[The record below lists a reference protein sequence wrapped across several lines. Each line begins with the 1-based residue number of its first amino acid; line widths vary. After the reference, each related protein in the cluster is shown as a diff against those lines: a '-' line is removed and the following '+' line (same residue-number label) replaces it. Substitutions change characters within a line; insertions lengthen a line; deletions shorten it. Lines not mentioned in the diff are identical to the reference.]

1 MNHLFRTALLLSA
14 VSFAELPSGDS
25 GLPCSAPGRAFGVE
39 LLPLPQAKPPDPEV
53 DPKAVNAAI
62 DKGVQWLLTKFS
74 QNRIPEPRYAEL
86 VLLTLTHAGVPP
98 EHPIF
103 RDNFQKML
111 DHRVSETYNAGL
123 RALLLEKVNRKFYQQ
138 SLAEIAMFYL
148 ENQCDNGQWAYTG
161 KSRKLT
167 PTVYAPVPT
176 PAKKKVIPGATQTMD
191 EGPQPGKDLKLP
203 PPVRGTA
210 KMSGDNSNTQYAVL
224 ALFAASRAAVVVP
237 KAPWLEVEKW
247 FETKQNPDGGWG
259 YDSAEV
265 PGVGRVTTDAST
277 GSMTTAALTG
287 LIVSKFYLGK
297 DWKNDA
303 SVTRGLDWLGK
314 FFAVNVNPGA
324 PLFWHYY
331 YLYGLERVGTI
342 SGLEEFGG
350 HRWYKEGAEYLIKM
364 QDADGSWKN
373 TTLVQ
378 GLTDSVSD
386 TCFAI
391 LFLKRATPP
400 LQKPKDIA
408 TGVSKKDEEPAK
420 SPEEK

>member
-1 MNHLFRTALLLSA
+1 MKRMIWAALLLPA
-14 VSFAELPSGDS
+14 VSFARDPFLDRGLALPASGT
-25 GLPCSAPGRAFGVE
+25 AFGLE
-39 LLPLPQAKPPDPEV
+39 SPPLPQAKPPDPEV

-62 DKGVQWLLTKFS
+62 DKGAQWLLNRFP
-74 QNRIPEPRYAEL
+74 QNRINEQRYTEL
-86 VLLTLTHAGVPP
+86 VLLTLVHAGVPP
-98 EHPIF
+98 EHPIL
-103 RDNFQKML
+103 RDNFQRMV
-111 DHRVSETYNAGL
+111 DHHVSETYNAGL

-138 SLAEIAMFYL
+138 TLAEIAQFFM

-176 PAKKKVIPGATQTMD
+176 PAKKKIIPGATQTMD
-191 EGPQPGKDLKLP
+191 EGPQPGKDLKLA

-210 KMSGDNSNTQYAVL
+210 KKSGDNSNTQYAVL
-224 ALFAASRAAVVVP
+224 ALFAASRAGVVVP
-237 KAPWLEVEKW
+237 KSPWQEVERW

-297 DWKNDA
+297 EWKTEA
-303 SVTRGLDWLGK
+303 SVRRGLDWLGK
-314 FFAVNVNPGA
+314 FFAVNANPGFPA
-324 PLFWHYY
+324 IWHYY

-342 SGLEEFGG
+342 SGLEDFGG

-364 QDADGSWKN
+364 QDVDGSWKSS
-373 TTLVQ
+373 TPVQ
-378 GLTDSVSD
+378 ALTDPVTD

-420 SPEEK
+420 AGEQK